1 MSYVVGPSQY
11 NNQTQLFYESV
22 YNTLDTKNRDVDKT
36 KELVLSNIY
45 SYKKN
50 KAQNKLLFVIIVMCV
65 ILIII
70 SYLNK
75 KFMLLNDTMYAFTMG
90 TIIGFTL
97 IYVGYSLW
105 DFSFRDNMNYDEYD
119 YDKFGTIN
127 TKPSLNKVTD
137 TDYTSTND
145 SSNCEISTLD
155 DSEKTISAFF
165 KTL

>member
-1 MSYVVGPSQY
+1 MSYVVGNSQY
-11 NNQTQLFYESV
+11 GKQTQLFYESV

-50 KAQNKLLFVIIVMCV
+50 KAQNKLLFVIIIMCI

-75 KFMLLNDTMYAFTMG
+75 TFMLVNDTIYGFTIG
-90 TIIGFTL
+90 TILGFTL
-97 IYVGYSLW
+97 IYIGYSLW
-105 DFSFRDNMNYDEYD
+105 EFSFRDNMNYDEYD

-127 TKPSLNKVTD
+127 TKTSVNKVTD
-137 TDYTSTND
+137 TDYTTTND
-145 SSNCEISTLD
+145 SSNCEVSTLN
-155 DSEKTISAFF
+155 DSDKTISAFF